1 MIQRYAIIAI
11 VVVGLGYSL
20 YYQIQRNG
28 RLNAENKT
36 LTASMEF
43 MDKQRQVLNLAQESA
58 RKAKDAAERD
68 ANLARRELIVVRRKY
83 AELLDRPLPDELVE
97 RLRVRIA
104 EANSDSPTRQPDR

>member
-1 MIQRYAIIAI
+1 MIQRYAIIAL

-36 LTASMEF
+36 LTASIEF
-43 MDKQRQVLNLAQESA
+43 MDKQRQILDSAQEDA

-83 AELLDRPLPDELVE
+83 AELLDGPLPDELVK
-97 RLRVRIA
+97 RLRDAISKSNRDMPA
-104 EANSDSPTRQPDR
+104 Q

>member
-28 RLNAENKT
+28 RLNAENDD

-43 MDKQRQVLNLAQESA
+43 MDKQRQALDLAQEDA

-83 AELLDRPLPDELVE
+83 AELLDGPLPVELVK
-97 RLRVRIA
+97 RLRDAISKSNGDMPA
-104 EANSDSPTRQPDR
+104 Q